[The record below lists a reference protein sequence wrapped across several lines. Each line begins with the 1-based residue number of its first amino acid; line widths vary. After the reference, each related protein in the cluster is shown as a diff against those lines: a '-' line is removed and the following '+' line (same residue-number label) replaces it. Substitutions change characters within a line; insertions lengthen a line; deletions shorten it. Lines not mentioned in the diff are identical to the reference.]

1 MNILGYIST
10 AAIPAIITVI
20 ILTGIINRVKVFDA
34 FLDGAK
40 EGITTVV
47 KLIPTLVG
55 LMVAVGVFRASGA
68 LDILVGLL
76 KPLFSLMGV
85 PADILTLA
93 FMRPV
98 SGSASLAI
106 VSDIMDKFG
115 PDSYIGKVACTIMG
129 STETIFYTL
138 TIYFGTVAIRN
149 IKYTLYAALIT
160 DVVGI
165 LVAVWIWRII
175 M

>member
-10 AAIPAIITVI
+10 AAIPTIIMVI
-20 ILTGIINRVKVFDA
+20 ILSGILNRVKVFDA

-68 LDILVGLL
+68 LDILVGMLR
-76 KPLFSLMGV
+76 PLFSLIGV

-138 TIYFGTVAIRN
+138 TIYFGAVAIRN

-175 M
+175 L